1 MVRKE
6 SQALEKQMDQEML
19 LLVEQARARCKKVLN
34 DQKEKVAALAE
45 ALLNKE
51 TINSDEIKAL
61 LGERPFQQQ
70 K

>member
-1 MVRKE
+1 
-6 SQALEKQMDQEML
+6 MDLEML
-19 LLVEQARARCKKVLN
+19 VLVEEARARCKKVLN

-61 LGERPFQQQ
+61 LGERPF
-70 K
+70 